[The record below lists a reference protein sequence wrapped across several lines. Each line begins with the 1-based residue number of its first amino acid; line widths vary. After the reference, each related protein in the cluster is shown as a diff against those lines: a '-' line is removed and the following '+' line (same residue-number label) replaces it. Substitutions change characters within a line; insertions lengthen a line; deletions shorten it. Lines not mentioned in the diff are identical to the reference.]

1 MNLFSFKANE
11 IRDLAIAFI
20 VLSTAFGIS
29 TVGLDVAAIVSILP
43 IVMVGVGAGFL
54 LHEVGHR
61 YMAMR
66 YGYEA
71 EFQLWPLGLVIAL
84 ASSLIGFVFAAPGS
98 VNIKAE
104 QLSDEQAGKISLA
117 GPATNIGLSF
127 AFILIAALIYP
138 LSVKSSF
145 FHMIY
150 LIGTVG
156 FSVNGFLAAFNLLP
170 VMTFDGLKVFKWNIP
185 IWLVAFV
192 ISGLIVVSAT
202 FIGAE
207 YMVMFVAGI

>member
-1 MNLFSFKANE
+1 M
-11 IRDLAIAFI
+11 
-20 VLSTAFGIS
+20 
-29 TVGLDVAAIVSILP
+29 
-43 IVMVGVGAGFL
+43 
-54 LHEVGHR
+54 
-61 YMAMR
+61 
-66 YGYEA
+66 
-71 EFQLWPLGLVIAL
+71 GLVIAL
-84 ASSLIGFVFAAPGS
+84 ASSLIGFVFAAQGS

-117 GPATNIGLSF
+117 GHATNIGLSF

-138 LSVKSSF
+138 LSVHSSF

-156 FSVNGFLAAFNLLP
+156 FSVNGFLVAFNLLP
-170 VMTFDGLKVFKWNIP
+170 VMTFDGLKVFKWNIA
-185 IWLVAFV
+185 IWLVSFV

-202 FIGAE
+202 FVGAE

>member
-1 MNLFSFKANE
+1 M
-11 IRDLAIAFI
+11 
-20 VLSTAFGIS
+20 
-29 TVGLDVAAIVSILP
+29 
-43 IVMVGVGAGFL
+43 
-54 LHEVGHR
+54 
-61 YMAMR
+61 
-66 YGYEA
+66 
-71 EFQLWPLGLVIAL
+71 GLVIAL

-117 GPATNIGLSF
+117 GHATNIGLSF

-138 LSVKSSF
+138 LSVHSSF

-170 VMTFDGLKVFKWNIP
+170 VMTFDGLKVFKWNIA
-185 IWLVAFV
+185 IWLVSFV

>member
-1 MNLFSFKANE
+1 M
-11 IRDLAIAFI
+11 
-20 VLSTAFGIS
+20 
-29 TVGLDVAAIVSILP
+29 
-43 IVMVGVGAGFL
+43 
-54 LHEVGHR
+54 
-61 YMAMR
+61 
-66 YGYEA
+66 
-71 EFQLWPLGLVIAL
+71 GLVIAL
-84 ASSLIGFVFAAPGS
+84 ASSLIGFVFAAQGS

-117 GPATNIGLSF
+117 GHATNIGLSF

-150 LIGTVG
+150 LMGTVG
-156 FSVNGFLAAFNLLP
+156 FSVNGFLVAFNLLP
-170 VMTFDGLKVFKWNIP
+170 VMTFDGLKVFKWNIA
-185 IWLVAFV
+185 IWLVSFV

-202 FIGAE
+202 FVGAE